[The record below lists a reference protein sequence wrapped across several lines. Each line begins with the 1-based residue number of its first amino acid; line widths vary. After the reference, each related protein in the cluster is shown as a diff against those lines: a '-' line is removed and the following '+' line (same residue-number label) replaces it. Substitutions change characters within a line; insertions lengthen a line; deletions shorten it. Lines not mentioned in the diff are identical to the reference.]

1 MSWPHLQEIDI
12 DMEMED
18 DLRRKNNRFPYI
30 YILFCSILEEY
41 LGAGFNPLSQRMA
54 EKQQKYHQ
62 PDS

>member
-1 MSWPHLQEIDI
+1 MTFVEKTIGFHI
-12 DMEMED
+12 
-18 DLRRKNNRFPYI
+18 YI
-30 YILFCSILEEY
+30 YISFCSILEEY

>member
-18 DLRRKNNRFPYI
+18 DLRRKTIGFHI